1 MSQDNATPKDEI
13 LAGEYVLGLLSL
25 EARRAVERR
34 MAEDHSFAT
43 LIQHWE
49 SDLST
54 FNDAYDEVSPSDA
67 VLGQIKGRIFGEQQV
82 ANARRGLWNSVSF
95 WRWLSIGTSAIAASA
110 MIYASGSVSL
120 GVSDRKYIAELS
132 APANAVSMLV
142 NYDSGSGRMRVVPVA
157 AGAREEKS
165 LELWLVPGEGDP
177 LSLGVLPPNT
187 EGDLVIPADLRERI
201 GDGAT
206 LAVTLEPFGGSP
218 TGRATGPIVASG
230 TTRSL

>member
-177 LSLGVLPPNT
+177 LSLGVLPQVLKAISSSPLIFAS
-187 EGDLVIPADLRERI
+187 ELAMEQRLR
-201 GDGAT
+201 
-206 LAVTLEPFGGSP
+206 
-218 TGRATGPIVASG
+218 
-230 TTRSL
+230 

>member
-1 MSQDNATPKDEI
+1 MSQGNATPKDEI

-49 SDLST
+49 SDLSS

-82 ANARRGLWNSVSF
+82 VKARNGVWNSVSF
-95 WRWLSIGTSAIAASA
+95 WRWLSFGTSAIAASA
-110 MIYASGSVSL
+110 VIYASGSVFL
-120 GVSDRKYIAELS
+120 GVSDREYIAELS
-132 APANAVSMLV
+132 APANSVSMLATY
-142 NYDSGSGRMRVVPVA
+142 NSASGRMRIVPVA

-177 LSLGVLPPNT
+177 LSLGILPPDT
-187 EGDLVIPADLRERI
+187 EGDLVIPTDLRDRI
-201 GDGAT
+201 RDGAT
-206 LAVTLEPFGGSP
+206 LAVTLEPFGGAP

-230 TTRSL
+230 TARSF